1 MPQCSLPTADKS
13 FSYVKYANLGVQPF
27 SNRSLVTNRTSVT
40 MLNINRQKLR
50 SSHEFIWFLL
60 DFLMLGLLMVNMAF
74 IIWDS
79 VYSFVAIQNTLQEF
93 APALQAAYQPVHEN
107 FIFYDLLFVTVFLT
121 EFFVRWGHAV
131 KTHDYSRWYFYPFI
145 HWYDLLGCIPTGGF
159 RILRLLRFI
168 SIVHRLHRYGIIDIT
183 QYRAYRFI
191 NFYYEAFM
199 EELSDR
205 IVLKVISGIQ
215 YEAGHGSPLV
225 NRIQQQVLYPR
236 RQMIS
241 NWLSTRVAKAAAE
254 SYVPNRGALR
264 NYLETRV
271 DQALQQNIELSRLKL
286 LPVVGGTIA
295 RTLED
300 SVGDIVANIVHQIL
314 EDLASSANHA
324 FIDDLVAA
332 VVPDVSAA
340 RKGQQANQALIEMIQ
355 EILEQVKTQ
364 VRVKRWRENL
374 P

>member
-1 MPQCSLPTADKS
+1 
-13 FSYVKYANLGVQPF
+13 
-27 SNRSLVTNRTSVT
+27 
-40 MLNINRQKLR
+40 MLNINRQKLK
-50 SSHEFIWFLL
+50 SSQEFIWFLL
-60 DFLMLGLLMVNMAF
+60 DFLMLGLVIINVAL

-79 VYSFVAIQNTLQEF
+79 VYNFVAIQHFLEDA
-93 APALQAAYQPVHEN
+93 APALNAAYQPIHDN
-107 FIFYDLLFVTVFLT
+107 FIFYDFIFVTVFLA
-121 EFFVRWGHAV
+121 EFFLRWVRAV
-131 KTHDYSRWYFYPFI
+131 KVHAYDRWYFYPFI
-145 HWYDLLGCIPTGGF
+145 HWYDVIGCIPLAGL
-159 RILRLLRFI
+159 RVLRLLRVI
-168 SIVHRLHRYGIIDIT
+168 SIIYRLHRYGIIDVT
-183 QYRAYRFI
+183 QYRIYQFI

-215 YEAGHGSPLV
+215 YETGRGSPLV

-241 NWLSTRVAKAAAE
+241 NWLSDRVAKAAE
-254 SYVPNRGALR
+254 QGYVPNRGALR
-264 NYLETRV
+264 NYLENRV
-271 DQALQQNIELSRLKL
+271 DHALRQNVELSRLKL

-324 FIDDLVAA
+324 FIDD
-332 VVPDVSAA
+332 VVTALLPDIEP
-340 RKGQQANQALIEMIQ
+340 GGHEQQANQALIEMIL

-364 VRVKRWRENL
+364 VRIKRWRENL